1 MKLRRKPGSGH
12 FVHMLLLLMLGL
24 LGISMAGCGGGGGG
38 GGGNGGGGVGT
49 GSGGYNVQLST
60 YSISFDYALNT
71 SVPAAQVMT
80 ASFNGDG
87 LVIGI
92 PPGVPNPDWLN
103 VVLVDPADNTSPV
116 DVRLS
121 VNTAFLIT
129 TGTRQITVR
138 FATGNASGSEVA
150 YKDLSVTCTVIER
163 IELDATQLDFIHTN
177 GAANPGTQA
186 VQVLGNSLDWSAA
199 ESESWVS
206 LDTTSGTTPSVIN
219 IGVDAGGL
227 AVGIHSATAT
237 VTNTSTHADE
247 TLQVNVTVEPHKLF
261 VGDNG
266 VALSSFPTA
275 PSVLSHDVMVSEN
288 AGVATDWTAVSDS
301 AWLTVTGSGVTDG
314 WLTLTADPAGLQA
327 DTVHYATVTVT
338 SNDVTIANT
347 EAIQVGFYVSEDD
360 PTASQV
366 DREAFYMVSD
376 PIRPYVYVTYSDH
389 ITFTSNVLDI
399 YNVYNGLN
407 VGSITTG
414 LELRGMTIS
423 SDGQTLYVID
433 AHDDTIIP
441 IDLATLNDGSKW
453 PAANFGSSYAM
464 LEYTR
469 FNGMGVVMTSQKEVF
484 DVRDGAMVATI
495 PYNDISEIVLAASRD
510 GNSLF
515 GLLRGMSGSV
525 DLDRYVGGYST
536 VDDAFSVARTHGL
549 HRYFA
554 NPIDIATNWDGS
566 KIYTASGGES
576 AFPTFN
582 FDGGSIT
589 EGTALAASH
598 PVAVVVAPD
607 GTLFGGMSKNSPD
620 IFSYDATGAAGSPY
634 IIPGDLVRRQ
644 LEISGDGLRLIA
656 LTNVINFIDI
666 VP

>member
-1 MKLRRKPGSGH
+1 MKLRRKPGSGR

-38 GGGNGGGGVGT
+38 GGNGGGGSS
-49 GSGGYNVQLST
+49 SGGYNVQLST
-60 YSISFDYALNT
+60 NSISFDYGLNT

-92 PPGVPNPDWLN
+92 PPGVPYPAWLN
-103 VVLVDPADNTSPV
+103 VVLVDPVDNTSPV

-121 VNTAFLIT
+121 VNTALLT
-129 TGTRQITVR
+129 TIGTRQTTVR
-138 FATGNASGSEVA
+138 FATGNASGTEVV
-150 YKDLSVTCTVIER
+150 YKDLSVRCTVTER
-163 IELDATQLDFIHTN
+163 IELDATQLDFNHTN
-177 GAANPGTQA
+177 GAANPDTQA
-186 VQVLGNSLDWSAA
+186 VQVSGNSLDWSAA
-199 ESESWVS
+199 ASESWVT

-227 AVGIHSATAT
+227 AAGIHSATVT

-275 PSVLSHDVMVSEN
+275 RSMLSHDVMVSEN
-288 AGVATDWTAVSDS
+288 AGVATGWTAVSDS
-301 AWLTVTGSGVTDG
+301 AWLTATGSGVTDG
-314 WLTLTADPAGLQA
+314 WLTLTADPAGLQT

-338 SNDVTIANT
+338 SSDATIANT
-347 EAIQVGFYVSEDD
+347 EAIQIGFYVSEDD

-366 DREAFYMVSD
+366 DRAAYYMVSD
-376 PIRPYVYVTYSDH
+376 PIRPYVYVTYSGH
-389 ITFTSNVLDI
+389 LSSASNVLDI

-441 IDLATLNDGSKW
+441 IDLATLNDGGKW
-453 PAANFGSSYAM
+453 PAADFGSIYAM

-495 PYNDISEIVLAASRD
+495 PYNGLSEIVLAASRD
-510 GNSLF
+510 GNSFF
-515 GLLRGMSGSV
+515 GLLRGMSGYV
-525 DLDRYVGGYST
+525 DLDRYAGGYST
-536 VDDAFSVARTHGL
+536 VNDAFSVVRTHGL
-549 HRYFA
+549 LRNFA
-554 NPIDIATNWDGS
+554 NAIDIATNWDGS
-566 KIYTASGGES
+566 KIYTASGGEY

-582 FDGGSIT
+582 FDGSDMT
-589 EGTALAASH
+589 EGAALAGSSY
-598 PVAVVVAPD
+598 PVAVVVDPD
-607 GTLFGGMSKNSPD
+607 GTLFGGMDMNSPD
-620 IFSYDATGAAGSPY
+620 IFSYDASGAAGSQY
-634 IIPGDLVRRQ
+634 IIPGNLERRQ